1 MHPTPIPAPCPPI
14 LRIAEH
20 LTIEIGTGRL
30 SSGDRLPTERSLAAR
45 YGVSMMTLRKAL
57 SVVTERGLIERRHGS
72 GNYVLG
78 GKQNVGTYALFR
90 LEAVPDGGGLPTA
103 ELISFDQLPKP
114 LTSPISAA
122 PDATRIRRL
131 RSLDDTPVAV
141 EEIWLDPRYGPLR
154 PEHLSESLYKTY
166 ADRLG
171 SASLHAEDRVS
182 APPCRPGPPKHCV
195 VHRAPRWDLSNGA
208 ASINTAPRRRPRAAG
223 SPRTA
228 RATPLGCPERP
239 KREDDII
246 CATASSD
253 AA

>member
-1 MHPTPIPAPCPPI
+1 MHQNSHPGALPAY

-20 LTIEIGTGRL
+20 LTIEIGTGRM
-30 SSGDRLPTERSLAAR
+30 SSGERLPTERSLAAR

-103 ELISFDQLPKP
+103 ELLSFAQLPKP
-114 LTSPISAA
+114 ADIPDIGTA
-122 PDATRIRRL
+122 PDAFRIRRL
-131 RSLDDTPVAV
+131 RRLDDTPVAV

-171 SASLHAEDRVS
+171 LSILQAEDRVS
-182 APPCRPGPPKHCV
+182 AAPLPSWAPETLRCPPGTTMGLVERRSFDQYGKPAEASRSWFAAD
-195 VHRAPRWDLSNGA
+195 RARY
-208 ASINTAPRRRPRAAG
+208 
-223 SPRTA
+223 TA
-228 RATPLGCPERP
+228 RVP
-239 KREDDII
+239 
-246 CATASSD
+246 
-253 AA
+253 